1 MFVGMRSLKA
11 RCQFFGS
18 SFQVPD
24 LWHEHVSNEA
34 QAMAMKY
41 AKRMMPL
48 TDQFTDTA
56 RGSVDW
62 KRRTGDAAA
71 IR

>member
-11 RCQFFGS
+11 RCQFYGS

-34 QAMAMKY
+34 QAISFPPF
-41 AKRMMPL
+41 REFCL
-48 TDQFTDTA
+48 
-56 RGSVDW
+56 
-62 KRRTGDAAA
+62 AAA
-71 IR
+71 SGSLPA